1 MIVQHWI
8 MLVGCWAYA
17 DRSLAKAA
25 ATVRKHAICLATALR
40 CGGQLALAIEII
52 AACLAVGCR
61 INKSKKTP
69 RTYQLLLDVTEA
81 ALA

>member
-1 MIVQHWI
+1 
-8 MLVGCWAYA
+8 
-17 DRSLAKAA
+17 
-25 ATVRKHAICLATALR
+25 LR
-40 CGGQLALAIEII
+40 CGGCLAEAIEII

-61 INKSKKTP
+61 INKSQKTP